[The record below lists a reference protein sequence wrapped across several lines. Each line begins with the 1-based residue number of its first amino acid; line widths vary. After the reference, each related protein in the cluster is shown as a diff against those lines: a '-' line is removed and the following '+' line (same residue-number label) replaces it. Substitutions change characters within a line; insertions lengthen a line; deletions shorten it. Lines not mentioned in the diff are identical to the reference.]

1 MDVKVE
7 IPESLKKDYPEVSI
21 LPKEGKIRIECYVRP
36 MFSLERVEEVAQ
48 KIIEAN
54 PDLKCTSLDKR
65 TDHRGMAVKDL
76 IFNEK

>member
-1 MDVKVE
+1 MEVKVK
-7 IPESLKKDYPEVSI
+7 IPESLKKDYPEISI
-21 LPKEGKIRIECYVRP
+21 RPKGGNVRIECYVRP
-36 MFSLERVEEVAQ
+36 MSSLERIEEVAQ

-65 TDHRGMAVKDL
+65 TDRRGMVVKDL